1 MFTSLQ
7 VSLDRQDLINLKN
20 QLNQSVNNVN
30 RLGNYAQ
37 DYIMLADKNL
47 YSMDLSGADLREA
60 NLSGADLRG
69 ANLSEVALR
78 GVDLRGA
85 DLSGVDLREVDLR
98 GANLR
103 GADLRGVDLR
113 GVDLRE
119 VALRGVDLREA
130 NLSGVDLR
138 EVALRGVD
146 VREANLSGVDL
157 REVALRGADLS
168 GVDLREVALRGA
180 NLRGVALRGVDL
192 RGVDLINATITLKFI
207 NNLDLDFNHIN
218 NPSGSILTAIN
229 SIDNKYEEL
238 KNNLMQQVCD
248 HLQNED
254 ITSIC
259 DALLDILFNGTFDY
273 SKVLANNTAF
283 TQKLLQRSLDKGNT
297 QQFIMSEHLLNF
309 YTKYLTELS
318 VADFKE
324 MVNKN
329 NGFFIQVIHQ
339 SKSYGELLYNS
350 LALYK
355 KYVEIEGSRW
365 SSTEM
370 ETFLI

>member
-1 MFTSLQ
+1 MRSRSIS
-7 VSLDRQDLINLKN
+7 VCIRIVLILYT
-20 QLNQSVNNVN
+20 LLLVLVCCRSVCV
-30 RLGNYAQ
+30 
-37 DYIMLADKNL
+37 
-47 YSMDLSGADLREA
+47 
-60 NLSGADLRG
+60 
-69 ANLSEVALR
+69 VAMW
-78 GVDLRGA
+78 
-85 DLSGVDLREVDLR
+85 
-98 GANLR
+98 
-103 GADLRGVDLR
+103 
-113 GVDLRE
+113 
-119 VALRGVDLREA
+119 
-130 NLSGVDLR
+130 
-138 EVALRGVD
+138 
-146 VREANLSGVDL
+146 
-157 REVALRGADLS
+157 
-168 GVDLREVALRGA
+168 
-180 NLRGVALRGVDL
+180 
-192 RGVDLINATITLKFI
+192 
-207 NNLDLDFNHIN
+207 
-218 NPSGSILTAIN
+218 GSHLVCILTAIN